1 MIKMKKPY
9 QALIFGLFSGLVQFF
24 INGTSDSIIG
34 GFIGGFIGALLVLY
48 IFYDE
53 KNNYIKY
60 D

>member
-34 GFIGGFIGALLVLY
+34 GFIGALLVLY